1 MEATIIQLAY
11 GHEFHRVSAPTAG
24 LQAIVTPKE
33 CGQPADEEA
42 LLWAALADPIGTP
55 SLRDMARPGQR
66 VVIVTSDLTRPCPS
80 ARLLPPLL
88 EELAEGGVP
97 DADVTIV
104 MALGLHRPMTEAEIE
119 QAVGPA
125 ITRRIRVL
133 NHDPADTVRLGE
145 TSRGTPVEIFRPVV
159 EADFRICLANI
170 EFHYMAGFSGGAKSV
185 LPGCASRDAIQ
196 ANHSLMV
203 RPDARAGRLVD
214 NPLRADLEAGVAL
227 LGVDFIL
234 NVVVDDDHHRVV
246 GAFAGDVTQAHR
258 RGCDLVAERG
268 QAPISQLADVVL
280 VSAGGFPKDIN
291 LYQAQKA
298 LDNAAQAVRVGGVIV
313 LVAEC
318 AEGFGN
324 QTFENW
330 MTESPSPDDRL
341 ARLQQSFV
349 LGGHKA
355 AAIAAVQKQASVLL
369 VSRLPDDGVRRCGL
383 WPYPDPQRALQAA
396 MAQTAPGASVLV
408 MPQGGAVLPQLIE

>member
-1 MEATIIQLAY
+1 MDPNPIRLPFGHTELSVALDGFDLQGILAPRRH
-11 GHEFHRVSAPTAG
+11 GDE
-24 LQAIVTPKE
+24 
-33 CGQPADEEA
+33 ADETA
-42 LLWAALADPIGTP
+42 LIQRALVEPVGSP
-55 SLRDMARPGQR
+55 RLSRLVRQGMR

-80 ARLLPPLL
+80 TRLLPPLID
-88 EELAEGGVP
+88 ELAEAGVP
-97 DADVTIV
+97 DSDVTIV
-104 MALGLHRPMTEAEIE
+104 MALGLHRPMSEAELE
-119 QAVGPA
+119 EAVGPG
-125 ITRRIRVL
+125 IYGRIRVL
-133 NHDPADTVRLGE
+133 NHDPADTIRLGE
-145 TSRGTPVEIFRPVV
+145 TPLGTPVEIFRPVV

-185 LPGCASRDAIQ
+185 LPGCASRHAIQ

-203 RPDARAGRLVD
+203 QPGARAGRLEG
-214 NPLRADLEAGVAL
+214 NPLRVDLEEGVAL
-227 LGVDFIL
+227 LGVNFVL
-234 NVVVDDDHHRVV
+234 NVVVDDGHRVV

-258 RGCDLVAERG
+258 RGCALVAARG
-268 QAPISQLADVVL
+268 QAPISSLADVVL

-298 LDNAAQAVRVGGVIV
+298 LDNAAQAVKAGGVIV

-330 MTESPSPDDRL
+330 MRESVSPDDRL

-355 AAIAAVQKQASVLL
+355 AAIAAVQKRAAVLL
-369 VSRLPDDGVRRCGL
+369 VSRLPDEAVRRCGL

-396 MAQTAPGASVLV
+396 LVRTGPGASLLV
-408 MPQGGAVLPQLIE
+408 MPQGGAVLPRLME